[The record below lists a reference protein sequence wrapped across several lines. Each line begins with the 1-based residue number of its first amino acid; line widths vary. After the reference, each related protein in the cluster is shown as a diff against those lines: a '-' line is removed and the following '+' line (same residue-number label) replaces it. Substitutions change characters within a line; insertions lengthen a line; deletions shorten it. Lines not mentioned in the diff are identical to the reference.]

1 MPPQQWYTS
10 FLSPYLPPSLRPSSA
25 TFPSSVRSSVPL
37 SVHPSV
43 PPSLL
48 LPGET
53 ISEEYSLEYG
63 TDKIEMHLGA
73 VSPGDRVLL
82 VDDLVATGGP
92 LGAGIRLL
100 GEREGGVGGV
110 GKGGWWGAQ
119 YQGRVGVYEAVEW
132 ERGKRLMIGV
142 LKIFKAYISVMQFL
156 ARTMVGTV

>member
-1 MPPQQWYTS
+1 MVHILPVSLP
-10 FLSPYLPPSLRPSSA
+10 PPSLRPSSA

-82 VDDLVATGGP
+82 VDDLVATGGT

>member
-25 TFPSSVRSSVPL
+25 TCPSSVRSSVPL

-82 VDDLVATGGP
+82 VDDLVATGGT

-119 YQGRVGVYEAVEW
+119 YKGRVGVHVAVEW
-132 ERGKRLMIGV
+132 ERGKRHKIGA
-142 LKIFKAYISVMQFL
+142 LKIFKA
-156 ARTMVGTV
+156 